1 MSENIAALKGETLN
15 ITTRK
20 GDKSEGGG
28 ESERQSERES
38 ETWGKGKETD
48 RVRGKPILFYFTVLS
63 ISSVFSSLV
72 LAGELP

>member
-28 ESERQSERES
+28 ESERERES